1 MQNVATITCRKP
13 CRKKGV
19 RYTDVTD
26 DILNHQ
32 GERVSRVAWVRV
44 ERTSAMAPWTWSDDA
59 SIALKPSSWGQR

>member
-32 GERVSRVAWVRV
+32 GERVKQGGLGASGTNKRHGALDV
-44 ERTSAMAPWTWSDDA
+44 E
-59 SIALKPSSWGQR
+59 